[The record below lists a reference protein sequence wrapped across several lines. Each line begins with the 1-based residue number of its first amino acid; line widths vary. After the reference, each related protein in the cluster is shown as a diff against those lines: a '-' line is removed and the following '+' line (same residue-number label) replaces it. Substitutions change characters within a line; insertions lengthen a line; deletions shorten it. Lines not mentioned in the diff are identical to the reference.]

1 MVKGL
6 KPLNLEADDF
16 RISLNQ
22 VWTDDFKLKERDWNV
37 SENNLLSDEEN
48 DCINEALEIESNLLR
63 TENMEI
69 NLDDTNFEYDLLYYE
84 KVLPQ
89 RLTHPVINEKNKFD
103 NLQGV
108 NILDSLSIQ
117 TPTLNI
123 NKGKSTIL
131 ELEER
136 VFYKNSGDHN
146 I

>member
-1 MVKGL
+1 MVDGF
-6 KPLNLEADDF
+6 KPLNLEDDNL

-22 VWTDDFKLKERDWNV
+22 VWTDYFKLKERDWNV
-37 SENNLLSDEEN
+37 SENSLLSDEEN

-69 NLDDTNFEYDLLYYE
+69 NLDDSNFEYDILYYE

-89 RLTHPVINEKNKFD
+89 RLTHPVINENNKFD

-108 NILDSLSIQ
+108 NIFDSLSTK

-136 VFYKNSGDHN
+136 VLYKNSGDHD

>member
-1 MVKGL
+1 MVDGV
-6 KPLNLEADDF
+6 KPLNLEDDNL

-22 VWTDDFKLKERDWNV
+22 VWTDYFKLKERNWNV
-37 SENNLLSDEEN
+37 SENSLLSDEEN

-69 NLDDTNFEYDLLYYE
+69 NLDDSNFEYDILYYE

-89 RLTHPVINEKNKFD
+89 RLTHPVINENNKFD

-108 NILDSLSIQ
+108 NIFDSLSTK

-136 VFYKNSGDHN
+136 VLYKK
-146 I
+146 

>member
-1 MVKGL
+1 MVDGF
-6 KPLNLEADDF
+6 KPLNLEDDDF
-16 RISLNQ
+16 KISSNQ
-22 VWTDDFKLKERDWNV
+22 IWTNYFKLKERDWNV
-37 SENNLLSDEEN
+37 SENSLLSDEEN

-69 NLDDTNFEYDLLYYE
+69 NLDDANFEYDILYYE

-89 RLTHPVINEKNKFD
+89 RLAHPVINEKNKFD

-108 NILDSLSIQ
+108 NIFDSLSTK

-123 NKGKSTIL
+123 NKEKSTIL

-136 VFYKNSGDHN
+136 VLYKNSGDHD